1 MPDTDLRFVVV
12 RDPVELRAHLPA
24 WEDLGAHA
32 VEPNPFYEPFMFLPA
47 IEEFGKQSVL
57 QFVFVYAI
65 QGRRASLPGFLPMER
80 ASHYKGLPLAHL
92 RLWMHRHCYLCTPL
106 IRRGQARR

>member
-1 MPDTDLRFVVV
+1 VPDTDLRFVVV

-57 QFVFVYAI
+57 QFVFVYA
-65 QGRRASLPGFLPMER
+65 M
-80 ASHYKGLPLAHL
+80 KGHSPTFGCGCIAIAT
-92 RLWMHRHCYLCTPL
+92 C
-106 IRRGQARR
+106 ARR